1 MDKQPIIVEKLFN
14 AESGKIWRA
23 ITDKNEMKSWYFDLA
38 EFKPEPGFT
47 FSFTGGPSPEK
58 QYVHL
63 CEVTEVIPV
72 TKLTHSWRYE
82 GYAGNSF
89 VTWELYDKGDQTLLK
104 LTHSGIETFP
114 NDNADFDISNF
125 VAGWNHIINKSLD
138 EHLGK
143 AV

>member
-1 MDKQPIIVEKLFN
+1 MNIHPIIVEKSYH
-14 AESGKIWRA
+14 AQAAKVWKA

-38 EFKPEPGFT
+38 GFKPEVGFT

-63 CEVTEVIPV
+63 CEITEVIPGR
-72 TKLTHSWRYE
+72 KLTHSWRYE

-89 VTWELYDKGDQTLLK
+89 VTWELFDKADQTLLK
-104 LTHSGIETFP
+104 LTHAGIETFP
-114 NDNADFDISNF
+114 NDNPDFDISNF
-125 VAGWNHIINKSLD
+125 REGWNQIINTSLA
-138 EHLGK
+138 EYLGK